1 MDFDTALLRTYVA
14 VKEAGGFTR
23 AAERLHLSQSA
34 VSHQIRRLEEQA
46 GTALLVRTTRSL
58 ALTED
63 GEDFLRY
70 AEQVLRAQDALARRF
85 QRSSVA
91 GAVRL
96 GVPENF
102 MGERLPLL
110 LARFARAFPAVRLDV
125 VVGSYL
131 DLRTQVEADALD
143 LAVVM
148 ALPSEPERGAMLRR
162 TRFVWAA
169 AHAFDFPDDEPIPL
183 AFAPS
188 PCVHRLVGVDALQ
201 AAGLEW
207 RVAFTSP
214 SQEGLRAAVL
224 AGLAVTAL
232 PQEDVRPGM
241 DVIDGRYGL
250 PPLTHADFRLISR
263 QVEPQAPAVR
273 AFGQLLTEMSV
284 LALP

>member
-1 MDFDTALLRTYVA
+1 M
-14 VKEAGGFTR
+14 
-23 AAERLHLSQSA
+23 
-34 VSHQIRRLEEQA
+34 
-46 GTALLVRTTRSL
+46 
-58 ALTED
+58 
-63 GEDFLRY
+63 
-70 AEQVLRAQDALARRF
+70 
-85 QRSSVA
+85 
-91 GAVRL
+91 
-96 GVPENF
+96 
-102 MGERLPLL
+102 
-110 LARFARAFPAVRLDV
+110 RLDV

-131 DLRTQVEADALD
+131 YLRTQVEADALD

-148 ALPSEPERGAMLRR
+148 SLPSEPERGAMLRR

-169 AHAFDFPDDEPIPL
+169 AHAFDFPGDEPIPL

-207 RVAFTSP
+207 RVSFTSP

-250 PPLTHADFRLISR
+250 PPLTHADFRLLSR
-263 QVEPQAPAVR
+263 QTEQQAPAVR
-273 AFGQLLTEMSV
+273 AFGQLLTEMAA

>member
-34 VSHQIRRLEEQA
+34 VSHQIRRLEAQA

-110 LARFARAFPAVRLDV
+110 LARFAPF
-125 VVGSYL
+125 
-131 DLRTQVEADALD
+131 
-143 LAVVM
+143 
-148 ALPSEPERGAMLRR
+148 RR
-162 TRFVWAA
+162 CAWTWWSAA
-169 AHAFDFPDDEPIPL
+169 TSTC
-183 AFAPS
+183 APRS
-188 PCVHRLVGVDALQ
+188 RRICWI
-201 AAGLEW
+201 W
-207 RVAFTSP
+207 RW
-214 SQEGLRAAVL
+214 
-224 AGLAVTAL
+224 
-232 PQEDVRPGM
+232 
-241 DVIDGRYGL
+241 
-250 PPLTHADFRLISR
+250 
-263 QVEPQAPAVR
+263 
-273 AFGQLLTEMSV
+273 
-284 LALP
+284 